1 LWYAYAITPTKGIPM
16 TYNDTDFLDD
26 LWEDYLDED
35 GNEFEED
42 PQDTWDGMAEDSAME
57 GSLFGWEA

>member
-1 LWYAYAITPTKGIPM
+1 MIYTE
-16 TYNDTDFLDD
+16 TDFFDD

-35 GNEFEED
+35 GNELEED